1 MAVLKNNEYN
11 ISMTYPPKKR
21 FLQQFYNR
29 LLFIT
34 YYILAILLCT
44 TVSHAKTLDLLDIE
58 QALGIKAK
66 STCSTPPCPVDVDSL
81 LDKLIYEHSKAHQDS
96 KLTDTQQAIDA
107 SKNAGPL
114 VKMSRAQLIILN
126 KITAKSKH
134 TTFNLGEVKFFGNLS
149 IEVHKCIKSTDPFNA
164 NNLML
169 ITVFD
174 NKIDDDNL
182 SVFHGWVIY
191 SNPSLST
198 LEHPVYE
205 VIPVDCI
212 PAEQK

>member
-1 MAVLKNNEYN
+1 
-11 ISMTYPPKKR
+11 MTYPPKKSLKR

-34 YYILAILLCT
+34 YYILAILLYI
-44 TVSHAKTLDLLDIE
+44 TVSHANTLDLLDIE
-58 QALGIKAK
+58 QALEIKTK
-66 STCSTPPCPVDVDSL
+66 STCSTLPCPVDVDCL
-81 LDKLIYEHSKAHQDS
+81 LDKLIYEHN
-96 KLTDTQQAIDA
+96 TDTQQAIDA
-107 SKNAGPL
+107 SKNSGPL
-114 VKMSRAQLIILN
+114 VKMNRAQLIILN
-126 KITAKSKH
+126 KITAKSKC
-134 TTFNLGEVKFFGNLS
+134 TTCNLGEIKFFGNLS
-149 IEVHKCIKSTDPFNA
+149 IEVHECIKSTDPFNP

-182 SVFHGWVIY
+182 SIFHGWVIS

-205 VIPVDCI
+205 IIPVDCI
-212 PAEQK
+212 SGEQK